1 MTQPTTRGPVARAR
15 IARLVDGGSC
25 EEIDRK
31 LNSRNFLQFEGYEQK
46 IEQARL
52 RSRETEAVVTGF
64 AHIGGH
70 ACMLGVM
77 EPEFM
82 MGTLGVAAGEK
93 LARLFEAA
101 TRRRLPTVTLSAS
114 GGARMQEGALALYQ
128 MAKTVS
134 AVRAHAERGLFYLSV
149 VCDPTLG
156 GVSASFASMG
166 DVILALEGA
175 RFGFTGRR
183 IVEETTHEALPD
195 SFQTAVYAKEHGQV
209 DRVVREEALRAE
221 IARLLGLHAVRHPR
235 SAPRDSL

>member
-15 IARLVDGGSC
+15 IARLVDGGSF

-101 TRRRLPTVTLSAS
+101 MPCGEDLESSPLCFAAFDSTSASSSASSPVASSTTLSA
-114 GGARMQEGALALYQ
+114 RE
-128 MAKTVS
+128 S
-134 AVRAHAERGLFYLSV
+134 ATFCWA
-149 VCDPTLG
+149 
-156 GVSASFASMG
+156 
-166 DVILALEGA
+166 
-175 RFGFTGRR
+175 
-183 IVEETTHEALPD
+183 
-195 SFQTAVYAKEHGQV
+195 
-209 DRVVREEALRAE
+209 
-221 IARLLGLHAVRHPR
+221 
-235 SAPRDSL
+235 